1 MICLE
6 VVYPGGEAGGRTVIV
21 PGGLFA
27 EGVYNGGP
35 NKKAPL
41 RRGFG
46 YYRKAIPT
54 ENYRQQAER
63 LHNPFLCKKNLHQ
76 SYHYLHSI
84 LPLFQTV
91 LS

>member
-6 VVYPGGEAGGRTVIV
+6 VVYPGAGTEGRTVIV

-46 YYRKAIPT
+46 FRWLWLRDAGRFPVP
-54 ENYRQQAER
+54 ER
-63 LHNPFLCKKNLHQ
+63 
-76 SYHYLHSI
+76 
-84 LPLFQTV
+84 
-91 LS
+91 